1 MFNSSYRLKITG
13 HNPRGF
19 LSKLITL
26 GLELIEVN
34 VEKNNLIIL
43 VDEKT
48 YQKIVDLKTIYKIE
62 IINRYGLA
70 RYKYLFQKYIIFLLS
85 IAFSLILIKALS
97 CFILKVE
104 VIHTKQEIREL
115 IITDLEEYGIKPYHF
130 KVSFSK
136 KEQIA
141 EKILEKEKDRL
152 EWMEIEEVGT
162 TYRINVEE
170 RKKNNAKI
178 NKEEQSIIAKKSGR
192 ILEIHASHGEILKKK
207 NDYVQKGDVIISG
220 IIKNKETPV
229 SKIRAEGTVF
239 AEIWY
244 QVQVE
249 VPYHYK
255 EEIKTG
261 KKKSRF
267 EIEFLNHSYT
277 LFDFS
282 PYKISTKERRKL
294 LKSNLLPISFSYTT
308 FREIK
313 VKEEIHN
320 AKDAYQKAQE
330 LAKKKLKAKLG
341 KEDTIISQKTLKK
354 SHKNSKIVVDIFFK
368 VKENIT
374 DTESLKNVKLEELQ
388 EKAKE
393 KEGE

>member
-282 PYKISTKERRKL
+282 PYEISTKERRKL

>member
-97 CFILKVE
+97 CFILKIE

-282 PYKISTKERRKL
+282 PYEISTKERRKL

-308 FREIK
+308 FHEIK

-374 DTESLKNVKLEELQ
+374 DTENLKNIKLEELQ
-388 EKAKE
+388 EKAKA

>member
-1 MFNSSYRLKITG
+1 
-13 HNPRGF
+13 
-19 LSKLITL
+19 
-26 GLELIEVN
+26 
-34 VEKNNLIIL
+34 
-43 VDEKT
+43 
-48 YQKIVDLKTIYKIE
+48 
-62 IINRYGLA
+62 
-70 RYKYLFQKYIIFLLS
+70 
-85 IAFSLILIKALS
+85 
-97 CFILKVE
+97 
-104 VIHTKQEIREL
+104 
-115 IITDLEEYGIKPYHF
+115 
-130 KVSFSK
+130 
-136 KEQIA
+136 
-141 EKILEKEKDRL
+141 
-152 EWMEIEEVGT
+152 MEIEEVGT

-282 PYKISTKERRKL
+282 PYEISTKERRKL

>member
-207 NDYVQKGDVIISG
+207 NDYVQKGDAIISG

-282 PYKISTKERRKL
+282 PYEISTKERRKL

-341 KEDTIISQKTLKK
+341 KEDKRDARL
-354 SHKNSKIVVDIFFK
+354 
-368 VKENIT
+368 
-374 DTESLKNVKLEELQ
+374 
-388 EKAKE
+388 
-393 KEGE
+393 